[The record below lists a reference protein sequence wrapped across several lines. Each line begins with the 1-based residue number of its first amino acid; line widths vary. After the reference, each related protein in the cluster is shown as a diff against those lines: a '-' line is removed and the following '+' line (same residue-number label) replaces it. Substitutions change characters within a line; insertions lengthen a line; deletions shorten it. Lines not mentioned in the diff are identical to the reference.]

1 MYTPEIS
8 DWKKVILKELN
19 LKEHFVV
26 VEFLEGCSQP
36 SKDGGKFELKKKRKN
51 SEEEEQREEESVVT
65 IMLGDL
71 FDVRKL

>member
-1 MYTPEIS
+1 LYTPEIS

-19 LKEHFVV
+19 LKEHSVV

-36 SKDGGKFELKKKRKN
+36 SKKDGKFELKKKRKN
-51 SEEEEQREEESVVT
+51 SEEEQREEESVVT